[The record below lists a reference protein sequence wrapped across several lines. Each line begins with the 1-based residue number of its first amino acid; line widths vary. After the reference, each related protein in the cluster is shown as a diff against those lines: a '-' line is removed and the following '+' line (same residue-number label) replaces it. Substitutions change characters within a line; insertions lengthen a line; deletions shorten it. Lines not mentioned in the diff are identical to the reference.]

1 MKLFKK
7 FATRKSIASKIII
20 SCAIIV
26 TISAIIYKC
35 IEPSE
40 NREWIYMLLISSG
53 LIIIS
58 QLININKIKNK

>member
-26 TISAIIYKC
+26 TISAIIYEC

-40 NREWIYMLLISSG
+40 NRGWIYMLLISSG